1 MRVIPPKKNLTFT
14 DNTPVNTKE
23 QPKESEKKPDSKIED
38 LFVKLLGKEC
48 YTLNQFGTIWEHYK
62 VDGLFGVAKFTEKLY
77 CETKCNCKLIKKY
90 LITKNYKF
98 AYPTIDAI
106 KMDVSFEDAKSNEEE
121 IIELITKG
129 IEDTDCFYTKSVLT
143 ELGNRHVKN
152 LHLIDI
158 AIDVSTNSKDKLL
171 ISYILGET
179 CANVKN

>member
-1 MRVIPPKKNLTFT
+1 MRVIPPKNNSTVKPTIDIKN
-14 DNTPVNTKE
+14 E
-23 QPKESEKKPDSKIED
+23 ESKESEKKSDFKIED

-62 VDGLFGVAKFTEKLY
+62 VEGLFGIAKFTEKLY

-98 AYPTIDAI
+98 AYPAIDAI
-106 KMDVSFEDAKSNEEE
+106 KMDVTFEDAKSNEEE

-129 IEDTDCFYTKSVLT
+129 IDSTDCFYTKSILT

-152 LHLIDI
+152 LHLIEI
-158 AIDVSTNSKDKLL
+158 AIDVSANSKDKLL

-179 CANVKN
+179 CSNVKN

>member
-1 MRVIPPKKNLTFT
+1 MRVIPPKNNSTVKPTIDIKN
-14 DNTPVNTKE
+14 E
-23 QPKESEKKPDSKIED
+23 ESKESEKKSDSKIED

-62 VDGLFGVAKFTEKLY
+62 VEGLFGVAKFTEKLY

-98 AYPTIDAI
+98 TYPAIEAI